1 MLFTRS
7 YRELH
12 ESLLAS
18 RGLKNISNLLQARLP
33 QLRKWADPFGKP
45 SPESKKR
52 LESGEVKLVDG
63 STTRV
68 SDEEKQESLK
78 ISTQF
83 QLDEVEALVLL
94 RSCFAH
100 ADLSSLDSSTNGNAT
115 YEAELKDALETYYFE
130 QRHHLLRVFLS
141 LLAASGDPDHPFH
154 VPASDTSQS
163 LMPDYESFALEL
175 LDELGRRAR
184 QALPPLVTSDHLT
197 ASRWAR
203 QAAREQLCLLEIL
216 FAVLWEINPCP
227 PGLVF
232 KVFEVLFSSDFG
244 QTQSNFNHLMDEEGS
259 QLLADLESFWVLIA
273 LQILALD
280 SVIGRSTVNEGL
292 LGDPKTL
299 LALHNLITS
308 SFRPQPRYGPLIMA
322 WGIILS
328 HLTTSNSAEPRQSS
342 LASFFEVIVP
352 PAPATP
358 PYQQCAEVALSE
370 DTGLFSYILQ
380 LLNSPTLS
388 SAASAR
394 KFSAVT
400 TPNSFLYRLT
410 IHCKH

>member
-1 MLFTRS
+1 
-7 YRELH
+7 
-12 ESLLAS
+12 
-18 RGLKNISNLLQARLP
+18 LP
-33 QLRKWADPFGKP
+33 QLQKWVDPFGKP

-78 ISTQF
+78 ISARF

-100 ADLSSLDSSTNGNAT
+100 ADLSSLDSSTNGSTT
-115 YEAELKDALETYYFE
+115 YEAELEGALETYYFE

-154 VPASDTSQS
+154 VPASDATQT
-163 LMPDYESFALEL
+163 LIPNYESFALDLLNEL
-175 LDELGRRAR
+175 HRRA
-184 QALPPLVTSDHLT
+184 QQTLPPSITADPLT

-203 QAAREQLCLLEIL
+203 QAAREQLCLLEVL

-227 PGLVF
+227 PELVL

-244 QTQSNFNHLMDEEGS
+244 QAQANSNHLMEEEGS
-259 QLLADLESFWVLIA
+259 QLLDDLESFWVLIA
-273 LQILALD
+273 LQLLALD
-280 SVIGRSTVNEGL
+280 SVIGRSTMRNSL

-299 LALHNLITS
+299 LALHNLILS
-308 SFRPQPRYGPLIMA
+308 SFRTLPRYGPLIMA

-328 HLTTSNSAEPRQSS
+328 HFTISNASEPKPGP

-358 PYQQCAEVALSE
+358 LYQKCAEIALSE
-370 DTGLFSYILQ
+370 DIGLFAYVLR
-380 LLNSPTLS
+380 LLNSPALS
-388 SAASAR
+388 SAASAKR
-394 KFSAVT
+394 SSAVT
-400 TPNSFLYRLT
+400 TPNSFPYRLT
-410 IHCKH
+410 IHCKY